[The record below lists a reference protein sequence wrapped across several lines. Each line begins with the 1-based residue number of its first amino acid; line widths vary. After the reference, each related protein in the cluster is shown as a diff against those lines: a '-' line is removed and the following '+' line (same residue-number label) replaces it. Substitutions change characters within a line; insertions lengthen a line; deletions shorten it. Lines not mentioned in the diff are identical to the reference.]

1 MKHATLAL
9 ITLLASAAGAG
20 AQTSAA
26 PSRALSLP
34 LSLNDA
40 IALGLEHNRT
50 VANASMQVDKAE
62 QDIAVAR
69 TRRLPSFKIEA
80 QGSQLLRPINLTFA
94 RGAFGEF
101 AGIGPVPATDTNITT
116 PARLNFVVTAEAQQP
131 LTQLIKLNLN
141 VRLNE
146 AAREYERERVRD
158 ARLELVDEIR
168 RLYYSIAQSRSA
180 LDASDHTL
188 AMLRELDRL
197 VTVRM
202 AQQVALKGDGL
213 TVQSRIAQTELTR
226 LSLAHAL
233 ASQKEQLNQMIGRDL
248 RTPFEVVDIPDA
260 TLEEVDLEVAQSRA
274 TDARPDIRQARVK
287 LQQAELARRVAKADY
302 LPDVGLAVSY
312 ISPINIDGAPRQIA
326 TAAIQASWEPW
337 DWGRKG
343 RAVASKDLDIRHARN
358 LVHETEERA
367 VLDINSRFR
376 KLEEARAQVRAAR
389 IGQDS
394 ARENARVRVTQ
405 YEVQAALLSDVLQT
419 QATMADS
426 NSQYQQALTAFWSA
440 RADFERA
447 LGEEVR

>member
-1 MKHATLAL
+1 MKHVTLTL
-9 ITLLASAAGAG
+9 IALLASLAGAD
-20 AQTSAA
+20 AQTSAT
-26 PSRALSLP
+26 LSLP
-34 LSLNDA
+34 LSLHDA
-40 IALGLEHNRT
+40 IALGLEHNRS

-69 TRRLPSFKIEA
+69 SRRLPSFTIEA

-101 AGIGPVPATDTNITT
+101 PGIGPVPGNDTNITT

-146 AAREYERERVRD
+146 AMREYERERVRD
-158 ARLELVDEIR
+158 ARLGLVDEIR
-168 RLYYSIAQSRSA
+168 RLYYSIAQTRSA

-226 LSLAHAL
+226 LSRSHAL

-248 RTPFEVVDIPDA
+248 RTPFDVVDIPDA
-260 TLEEVDLEVAQSRA
+260 SIEEVDLEVAQNRA
-274 TDARPDIRQARVK
+274 TEARPDIRQARVR
-287 LQQAELARRVAKADY
+287 LQQAELARRAARADY
-302 LPDVGLAVSY
+302 LPDVGLSVSY

-326 TAAIQASWEPW
+326 TAAIQAQWEPW

-343 RAVASKDLDIRHARN
+343 RAVASKELDIRQAKN
-358 LVHETEERA
+358 QVHETEERA

-376 KLEEARAQVRAAR
+376 KLEEARAHVRAAR
-389 IGQDS
+389 IGQDA

-447 LGEEVR
+447 LGEEIR